1 MGKNVSKATVKRNAV
16 KELNSILKSPF
27 AVMNLINK
35 SRESESIKQLL
46 GLYGIEKIELSMLL
60 HVATGGVPVFCKLQ
74 KVTDIE
80 YLNGNELKVI
90 QIGKAYYEYVP
101 ITFSVSA
108 FFQSLEGAIKV
119 AAEAEKAKKA
129 AEKRTKKAT
138 ERSAKRIENRAK
150 KVTAKAK
157 DLQKEF
163 SDLPESVILQL
174 AEKFVPAV

>member
-35 SRESESIKQLL
+35 SRESENIKQLF

-60 HVATGGVPVFCKLQ
+60 HVATGGAPVFCKLQ

-150 KVTAKAK
+150 KVAAKVK
-157 DLQKEF
+157 ELQKEF

-174 AEKFVPAV
+174 AEKFVPAA